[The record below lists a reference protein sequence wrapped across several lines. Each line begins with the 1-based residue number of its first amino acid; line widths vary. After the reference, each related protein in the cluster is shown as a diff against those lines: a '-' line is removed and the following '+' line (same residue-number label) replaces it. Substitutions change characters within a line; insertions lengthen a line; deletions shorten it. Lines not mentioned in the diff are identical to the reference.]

1 VALTTASGQDVS
13 LDVTSDTPAVEVR
26 TGSSASGSDYQVL
39 TQKDDN
45 TVEQKSVGADGKET
59 IKTIDG
65 QLDSTT
71 SNQPLPEALASPVE
85 KPGFIPAAERAF
97 SGAPAPETPAGPNVG
112 SDVAPVLRPTAKVP
126 G

>member
-1 VALTTASGQDVS
+1 MALTTPSGQEVT
-13 LDVTSDTPAVEVR
+13 LDVTSEAPAVEVR
-26 TGSSASGSDYQVL
+26 TGDSASGSDYQVL

-45 TVEQKSVGADGKET
+45 TIEQKSVGTDGKET
-59 IKTIDG
+59 VKTIDG

-71 SNQPLPEALASPVE
+71 SNQPLPEALAAPAE

-97 SGAPAPETPAGPNVG
+97 SGVPAPDKAAGPNVG
-112 SDVAPVLRPTAKVP
+112 SGVAPALRPTAKVP